1 MPSVIACSS
10 ETVEVIPHPIHGD
23 WTLRIVGDERAECFC
38 RWPADQ
44 LSEAITYA
52 SKHFAK
58 VNLPPRPAHVPA
70 VGQVLRA
77 LQSMLPRL

>member
-10 ETVEVIPHPIHGD
+10 ETVEVIPHPINGD

-58 VNLPPRPAHVPA
+58 VNLPPALSK
-70 VGQVLRA
+70 VLSSI
-77 LQSMLPRL
+77 QSIFTRS

>member
-38 RWPADQ
+38 RWPADK

-58 VNLPPRPAHVPA
+58 VNLPPRPAPA
-70 VGQVLRA
+70 PALSKVLSSI
-77 LQSMLPRL
+77 QSIFTRS